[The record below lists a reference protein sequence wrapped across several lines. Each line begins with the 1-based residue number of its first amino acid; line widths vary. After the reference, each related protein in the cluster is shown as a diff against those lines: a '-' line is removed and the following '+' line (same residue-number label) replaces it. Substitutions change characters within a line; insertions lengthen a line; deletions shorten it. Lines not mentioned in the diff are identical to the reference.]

1 MKAICFILLAVIS
14 ISVSY
19 AKQLDLKASHFKE
32 AKPLDSLNLE
42 SLNLNTKGNKS
53 VGLTKRKRNS
63 GNDSK
68 EEIGTAS
75 TNVHC
80 AELEEAFK
88 KSKDLESLSKVK
100 KIQELRSLC
109 YL

>member
-53 VGLTKRKRNS
+53 VGLKEKETQEMIQKKRL
-63 GNDSK
+63 
-68 EEIGTAS
+68 
-75 TNVHC
+75 
-80 AELEEAFK
+80 ELHPRMYTV
-88 KSKDLESLSKVK
+88 LN
-100 KIQELRSLC
+100 
-109 YL
+109 